1 MISIT
6 PWIERIF
13 QFDFSTGLFP
23 VIFSRLE
30 GTIFRLQMLTANQDE
45 NFCSVQQNGWSVK
58 QHIGHLTDLEELW
71 WTRLADFEHNKQ
83 VLSAADMSNKKTE
96 IANHNKKQLQDLVT
110 NFSKERNRMIEIIY
124 SFDEE
129 TLGKTAL
136 HPRLN
141 KPMRLV
147 DSLYF
152 VAEHDDHHLAI
163 ITNLLR
169 QKNDQEAA

>member
-6 PWIERIF
+6 PWIERSF
-13 QFDFSTGLFP
+13 QFDFTIGLLP

-30 GTIFRLQMLTANQDE
+30 GTAFRLHNLTDNADE
-45 NFCSVQQNGWSVK
+45 NFCSITQNGWSVK

-71 WTRLADFEHNKQ
+71 WKRLKDFEQNKP
-83 VLSAADMSNKKTE
+83 VLTAADMSNAKTAE
-96 IANHNKKQLQDLVT
+96 ANHNEKQLHELMQSFT
-110 NFSKERNRMIEIIY
+110 NERKRMIEFIY
-124 SFDEE
+124 SFDEGM
-129 TLGKTAL
+129 LGKTSL

-141 KPMRLV
+141 KPMRLI

-163 ITNLLR
+163 ISKLLR
-169 QKNDQEAA
+169 QTEHYNL

>member
-6 PWIERIF
+6 PWIERSF
-13 QFDFSTGLFP
+13 QFDFPIGLFP

-30 GTIFRLQMLTANQDE
+30 GTIFRLHHLTVNADE
-45 NFCSVQQNGWSVK
+45 NSCSVSQNGWSIK

-71 WTRLADFEHNKQ
+71 WKRLRDFEQNKT
-83 VLSAADMSNKKTE
+83 VLTAADMDNKKTE
-96 IANHNKKQLQDLVT
+96 IANYNKKPLHEIITEFT
-110 NFSKERNRMIEIIY
+110 NERKRMIEVIY

-129 TLGKTAL
+129 ILGKTSL

-163 ITNLLR
+163 ISNLLR
-169 QKNDQEAA
+169 RDRL